1 MRELTIRKIEVREV
15 SGQESEPAMLG
26 EVGSLPVEGV
36 DASGQDRRLQPQP
49 ESLLGMTKT
58 FEQPTA
64 NEARSSGEEQASAIE
79 IKKIIPGK
87 INDRFEIPRKGP
99 APSFHRR

>member
-1 MRELTIRKIEVREV
+1 
-15 SGQESEPAMLG
+15 
-26 EVGSLPVEGV
+26 
-36 DASGQDRRLQPQP
+36 
-49 ESLLGMTKT
+49 MTKT
-58 FEQPTA
+58 FEQPATD
-64 NEARSSGEEQASAIE
+64 EARPSGDEQASAIE

>member
-1 MRELTIRKIEVREV
+1 
-15 SGQESEPAMLG
+15 MLG
-26 EVGSLPVEGV
+26 EMGGLPLEGV
-36 DASGQDRRLQPQP
+36 DASGQDRRSQPQP

-58 FEQPTA
+58 FEQPATD
-64 NEARSSGEEQASAIE
+64 EARSSGDEQASAIE
-79 IKKIIPGK
+79 IKKSVSGK